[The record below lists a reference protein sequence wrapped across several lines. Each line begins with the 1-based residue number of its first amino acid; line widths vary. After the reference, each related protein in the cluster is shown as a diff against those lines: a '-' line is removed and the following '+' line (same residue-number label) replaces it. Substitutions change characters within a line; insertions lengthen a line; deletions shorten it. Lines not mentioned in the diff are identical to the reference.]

1 VSWWAVLLLVICATA
16 AIVVA
21 LLVSDVSGTY
31 ADLIRTWWTD
41 FTNWVQGLF

>member
-1 VSWWAVLLLVICATA
+1 VMMLVVAATV

-31 ADLIRTWWTD
+31 ADLIREWWND
-41 FTNWVQGLF
+41 FTTWVRSLF